1 MGNDRKVDKKEF
13 EGTIKLFIGD
23 DDIVDDDELAN
34 VLQIADKQHIATT
47 NVNKSLATKIRKYK
61 RVKQTIQ
68 LFLEHG
74 GLISDLELATIL
86 KAAGVDTS
94 SSTVGRDLTGDMAKE
109 ILSEDEYNNIVLLR
123 AQNLLKGKQKG
134 GQNYALNNTF
144 QKDEHGKFTG
154 STRNGRQI

>member
-1 MGNDRKVDKKEF
+1 MIKNIKNEVIREIIKVFSQYPGLLNEKELSSVL
-13 EGTIKLFIGD
+13 KLAEKENID
-23 DDIVDDDELAN
+23 TKDIAKSIL
-34 VLQIADKQHIATT
+34 
-47 NVNKSLATKIRKYK
+47 NKFSKIQ
-61 RVKQTIQ
+61 RVKKTIAI
-68 LFLEHG
+68 FLENNG
-74 GLISDLELATIL
+74 AISDEQLAHLLTV
-86 KAAGVDTS
+86 AGVETS